1 MSDLIKALTDAGR
14 ASLDLIAAL
23 LVIIGG
29 LLVFGGGTYRVF
41 VRPEWT
47 FEQAASTLWPVF
59 LAGVVIVVLGWLV
72 DRSAAQDRR

>member
-1 MSDLIKALTDAGR
+1 MSRLIKALNDAGK

-47 FEQAASTLWPVF
+47 FEEAFVALWPVF
-59 LAGVVIVVLGWLV
+59 LAGVAAVLLGWLV
-72 DRSAAQDRR
+72 DRAVAP

>member
-1 MSDLIKALTDAGR
+1 MTDLIKALTDAGK

-29 LLVFGGGTYRVF
+29 LLVIGGGTYRVF

-47 FEQAASTLWPVF
+47 FEQAFDALWPVF
-59 LAGVVIVVLGWLV
+59 LVGAATVVLGWLV
-72 DRSAAQDRR
+72 DRAAAR